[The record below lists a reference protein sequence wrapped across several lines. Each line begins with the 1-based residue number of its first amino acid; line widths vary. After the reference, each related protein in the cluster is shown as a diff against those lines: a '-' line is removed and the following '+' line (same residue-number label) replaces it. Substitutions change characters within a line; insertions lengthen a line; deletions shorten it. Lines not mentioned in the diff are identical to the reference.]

1 MKKISTEVVVV
12 GAGPG
17 GYPAAFALADK
28 GKKVAMVDPEA
39 NPGGVC
45 LYRGCIPSKAL
56 LHAARVATEAR
67 EAADFGLSFGEPGVD
82 AGKLFSWKDGVV
94 SKLTGGLRTL
104 TRARK
109 IDYIRGRGSF
119 VSPRSLVVTADS
131 GEKTEVSFENAV
143 IATGSVPRRLPG
155 ADYGS
160 PRILD
165 SAGALSLG
173 EIPGTMLV
181 VGGGYIGLELG
192 TFFSAMG
199 TEVSVA
205 EMLPGLVS
213 GADRDL
219 VAVLEK
225 RLEKEF
231 GSIMPGTK
239 TVLFEE
245 SGDGVRVSFE
255 AEGRTFEETYE
266 KVLVSIG
273 RVPFTEGLGLENT
286 GVEVDEEGFV
296 VTDAQRRTAEPA
308 VFAIGDVAGEPMLAH
323 KATYEGKIVA
333 EVIAGAKTR
342 YDPMA
347 VPAVIFTDPEI
358 AWCGITESEAA
369 DARMETEVSRFPWAA
384 SGRALTLNRTDGLT
398 KIVAERESARIVGVG
413 VAGPGAGELI
423 SEAVLAIEMGAT
435 AEDVAFS
442 IHPHPTLTETLMEA
456 AEGIH
461 GTGTHVVGKRPGAG
475 KSEGFRSEKKGV

>member
-109 IDYIRGRGSF
+109 IDYVRGRGSF
-119 VSPRSLVVTADS
+119 ISPRSLVVTADS

-231 GSIMPGTK
+231 RSIMPGTK

-286 GVEVDEEGFV
+286 AVEVDEEGFV

-308 VFAIGDVAGEPMLAH
+308 VFAVGDVAGEPMLAH

-398 KIVAERESARIVGVG
+398 KIVAERESSRIVGVG

-423 SEAVLAIEMGAT
+423 SEAVLAIEMGAS

-461 GTGTHVVGKRPGAG
+461 GTGTHVVGKRPGTRRRG
-475 KSEGFRSEKKGV
+475 

>member
-1 MKKISTEVVVV
+1 MERISTEVVVV

-28 GKKVAMVDPEA
+28 GKKVVMVDPET

-67 EAADFGLSFGEPGVD
+67 EAGDFGLNYKEPRVD
-82 AGKLFSWKDGVV
+82 AEKLFSWKDGVV

-104 TRARK
+104 TRTRK
-109 IDYIRGRGSF
+109 IDYLRGRGSF

-131 GEKTEVSFENAV
+131 GEKTEVSFENAI
-143 IATGSVPRRLPG
+143 IATGSVPKKLPG
-155 ADYGS
+155 ADYDS
-160 PRILD
+160 PRVLN
-165 SAGALSLG
+165 SESALSLG
-173 EIPGTMLV
+173 EIPATMLV

-231 GSIMPGTK
+231 GSIMTSTK

-245 SGDGVRVSFE
+245 SDDGVRVSFE
-255 AEGRTFEETYE
+255 AQGRTFGESYE

-286 GVEVDEEGFV
+286 GVEVDEKGFIR
-296 VTDAQRRTAEPA
+296 TDAQRRTAEPS

-333 EVIAGAKTR
+333 EVITGAKTR

-358 AWCGITESEAA
+358 AWCGVTESEAA

-398 KIVAERESARIVGVG
+398 KIVAERGSSRIVGVG
-413 VAGPGAGELI
+413 IAGPGAGELV
-423 SEAVLAIEMGAT
+423 SEAVLAIEMGAS
-435 AEDVAFS
+435 AEDLAFS

-461 GTGTHVVGKRPGAG
+461 GTSTHVVGKRPGARRR
-475 KSEGFRSEKKGV
+475 K